1 MSSLIHFISGPTG
14 IGKSDLAIKLAK
26 KINGKIINADSMQV
40 YENLNILT
48 ARPSEKDLKEV
59 EHKLY
64 GHIKGSER
72 YNVANWCKEA
82 SSFINQFSK
91 KNIPVIFVG
100 GTGMYIEKLINGI
113 VDIPSIPE
121 EYKLKS
127 EKKLA
132 KVGIKDFY
140 KLVYDLDKEATK
152 KINPNDIN
160 RLKRIWEVFSY
171 TKIQF
176 SEWTRNK
183 SKYFITSSDYLLYL
197 FLPDRKK
204 NYERVE
210 KRFINMIK
218 RGAIPEVEKLL
229 ELNLDNSL
237 PIMRAHGV
245 PEISLFLQKKIN
257 LDECIAKAQQ
267 VTRNYVKRQHTW
279 WNSSN
284 LRIQQKITE
293 FPDQYDP
300 NSLNFNQI

>member
-1 MSSLIHFISGPTG
+1 LSSLIHFISGPTG

-48 ARPSEKDLKEV
+48 ARPSEKDLNEV

-64 GHIKGSER
+64 GHIPGSER
-72 YNVANWCKEA
+72 YNVANWCNEA

-91 KNIPVIFVG
+91 KNIPVILVG

-127 EKKLA
+127 EEKLA

-183 SKYFITSSDYLLYL
+183 SKYFISSSDYLLYL

-218 RGAIPEVEKLL
+218 KGAIPEVEKLL
-229 ELNLDNSL
+229 KLNLDNSL

-257 LDECIAKAQQ
+257 LDECITKAQQ

-284 LRIQQKITE
+284 IRIQQKITE
-293 FPDQYDP
+293 FPDQYDL

>member
-1 MSSLIHFISGPTG
+1 LSSLIHFISGPTG

-48 ARPSEKDLKEV
+48 ARPSEKDLNEV

-64 GHIKGSER
+64 GHIPGSER
-72 YNVANWCKEA
+72 YNVANWCNEA

-91 KNIPVIFVG
+91 KNIPVILVG

-127 EKKLA
+127 EEKLA

-218 RGAIPEVEKLL
+218 KGAIPEVEKLL
-229 ELNLDNSL
+229 KLNLDNSL

-284 LRIQQKITE
+284 IRIQQKITE
-293 FPDQYDP
+293 FPDQYDL

>member
-48 ARPSEKDLKEV
+48 ARPSEKDLNEV

-64 GHIKGSER
+64 GHIPGSER
-72 YNVANWCKEA
+72 YNVANWCNEA

-91 KNIPVIFVG
+91 KNIPVILVG

-127 EKKLA
+127 EEKLA

-183 SKYFITSSDYLLYL
+183 SKYFISSSDYLLYL

-218 RGAIPEVEKLL
+218 KGAIPEVEKLL
-229 ELNLDNSL
+229 KLNLDNSL

-257 LDECIAKAQQ
+257 LDECITKAQQ

-284 LRIQQKITE
+284 IRIQQKITE
-293 FPDQYDP
+293 FPDQYDL